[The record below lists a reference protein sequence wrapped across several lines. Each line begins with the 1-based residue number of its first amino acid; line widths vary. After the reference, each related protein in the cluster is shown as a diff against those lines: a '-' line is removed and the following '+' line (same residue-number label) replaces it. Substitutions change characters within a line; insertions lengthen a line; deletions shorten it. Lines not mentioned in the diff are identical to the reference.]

1 MALVPLTEPMYTLL
15 VAGAIRAGIALERQP
30 LLVAAVVAALLAAG
44 QYVRATAA
52 SLLLPIALLPWL
64 IGWPARRAVAR
75 AALIGGLFVV
85 LLLPV
90 VAFNLRAYGDV
101 SLSTS
106 AYGGWSMY
114 VGANREHGGQWNA
127 EDAARLAGFPGA
139 TWWER
144 SEHAGGLALDRIR
157 EDPIGSLAVLP
168 RKLSTLWAD
177 ETYAATYALRSGP
190 ITRDVEVGWLISQL
204 FWASLAALAALGML
218 AARRDPSPAVLLVG
232 MIVTLVAV
240 THLALEVH
248 SRYHAYLVP
257 IFCLLAAAG
266 AERLIGWWRAR
277 RSATSANG

>member
-1 MALVPLTEPMYTLL
+1 
-15 VAGAIRAGIALERQP
+15 VAGAVRAGIALERRP
-30 LLVAAVVAALLAAG
+30 LLAAAAVLAALLAAG

-64 IGWPARRAVAR
+64 IGWPARRALAR

-101 SLSTS
+101 SVSTS
-106 AYGGWSMY
+106 AYGGWSLY
-114 VGANREHGGQWNA
+114 VGANREHGGQWNP
-127 EDAARLAGFPGA
+127 EDAARLAGFPGD

-144 SEHAGGLALDRIR
+144 SEYAGGLALDRLR
-157 EDPIGSLAVLP
+157 EDPLGSLAVLP
-168 RKLSTLWAD
+168 RKFSTVWGD
-177 ETYAATYALRSGP
+177 ETYAATYGLRSGP
-190 ITRDVEVGWLISQL
+190 ITRDVEVGWLTSQL
-204 FWASLAALAALGML
+204 FWAPLAVLAALGML
-218 AARRDPSPAVLLVG
+218 ASRRDPPPAVLLVG

-257 IFCLLAAAG
+257 LFCVLAAAG
-266 AERLIGWWRAR
+266 ADGVAGWWRSRRVAR
-277 RSATSANG
+277 TTG